1 MHPGPFN
8 EEQST
13 TDLRQKLVDYL
24 KSQGNI
30 RSSQVEAAFRAVPRH
45 IFVPDTDIE
54 QVYSDTYILTKEQD
68 GVPVSS
74 SSQPAVMAIMLE
86 MLALQPGQRILEI
99 GAGTGYNAALLAHII
114 GDAGSVVTIDIDEDI
129 VTAAR
134 EHLDTAGF
142 TQVSAV
148 CGDGGFGYPDTA
160 LYDRVIVTA
169 SASDILPAWR
179 EQLKPGGRLVLPF
192 RLTGLTRQHWLFA
205 DQTLLAFEHLG
216 DHLLCTDMY
225 MGGFLPLR
233 GTFAQQMESQIQL
246 APDGSLTM
254 ATFSSVDA
262 DSTFDLL
269 KGPYQDDALNIHV
282 TYLELLGLRLWLA
295 WRDKS
300 YCELYGQGDAIGYK
314 RIPTLVQT
322 PGLTIRTMGL
332 YKENTASLLIHQ
344 PEHDTLKDEG
354 NQTFTLAIRTFGAQQ
369 SLAQHLVEH
378 IAVWER
384 AGRPFRWNPQGLT
397 HGLQI
402 RVYPA
407 DTPYT
412 PTANEFV
419 VDRPGSR
426 LVFQW

>member
-1 MHPGPFN
+1 MHSELSN
-8 EEQST
+8 EEQIT
-13 TDLRQKLVDYL
+13 IELRQKLVDYL
-24 KSQGNI
+24 KNQGNI

-45 IFVPDTDIE
+45 IFVPGTDIE
-54 QVYSDTYILTKEQD
+54 QVYSDTHILTKELD

-86 MLALQPGQRILEI
+86 MLALQPGQRVLEI
-99 GAGTGYNAALLAHII
+99 GAGTGYNAALLAHIV
-114 GDAGSVVTIDIDEDI
+114 GKAGSVITIDIDEDI
-129 VTAAR
+129 VTTAR
-134 EHLDTAGF
+134 EHLDRAGF
-142 TQVSAV
+142 TQVQAI
-148 CGDGGFGYPDTA
+148 CRDGGFGYPDVA
-160 LYDRVIVTA
+160 PYDRVIVTA
-169 SASDILPAWR
+169 STSDILPAWR

-192 RLTGLTRQHWLFA
+192 RITSLTTQHWLFA
-205 DQTLLAFEHLG
+205 DQTLLAFEHAG

-233 GTFAQQMESQIQL
+233 GTFAQQVEKQTQL
-246 APDGSLTM
+246 ASDGSLTIV
-254 ATFSSVDA
+254 TFSSINA
-262 DSTFDLL
+262 DSVFDLL
-269 KGPYQDDALNIHV
+269 KGSYQDEVLNIRV
-282 TYLELLGLRLWLA
+282 TYLELLSLRLWLA

-300 YCELYGQGDAIGYK
+300 YCEIYGQGDAIGYD

-332 YKENTASLLIHQ
+332 YEESVASLLVHQ
-344 PEHDTLKDEG
+344 PEDDTVKQEG
-354 NQTFTLAIRTFGAQQ
+354 DQTFALAIRTFGAQQ
-369 SLAQHLVEH
+369 TLVQRLVEH

-397 HGLQI
+397 HGLQMQ
-402 RVYPA
+402 VYPVDKA
-407 DTPYT
+407 YT